1 MPQRQLANCH
11 DCGALPGQPH
21 NQNCDTERC
30 SVCGGQRLQCD
41 PDTCVNHDP
50 LFARWS
56 GLWPGWAELLALGIV
71 QPNGNPDLNRMFERS
86 YEPDGP
92 TWNEIFFIKPH
103 FVDEEEEPSV
113 YDRLETVVSELH
125 TLVDALKTPPSPI
138 A

>member
-1 MPQRQLANCH
+1 
-11 DCGALPGQPH
+11 
-21 NQNCDTERC
+21 
-30 SVCGGQRLQCD
+30 
-41 PDTCVNHDP
+41 
-50 LFARWS
+50 
-56 GLWPGWAELLALGIV
+56 LGIV

-113 YDRLETVVSELH
+113 S
-125 TLVDALKTPPSPI
+125 LVDALKTPPSPI